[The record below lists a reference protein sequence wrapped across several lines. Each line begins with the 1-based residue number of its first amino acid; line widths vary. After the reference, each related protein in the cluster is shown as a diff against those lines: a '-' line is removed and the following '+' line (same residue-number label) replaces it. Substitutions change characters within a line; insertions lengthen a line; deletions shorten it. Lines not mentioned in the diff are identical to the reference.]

1 MLLVV
6 TDVCG
11 WLIIRVCVVPRRT
24 AVGCERRL
32 WLVDHPCSCSPEKDC
47 C

>member
-24 AVGCERRL
+24 AVGCEL
-32 WLVDHPCSCSPEKDC
+32 MFMVG
-47 C
+47 